1 MEEVLKAAMEENP
14 VGRKVPPVTDP
25 TPEASRKTPA
35 VGDPPPEAE
44 RKPGEA
50 ARA

>member
-1 MEEVLKAAMEENP
+1 MEEVLKAALEENP
-14 VGRKVPPVTDP
+14 VGRKLPSTTPEPAPEPPPDP
-25 TPEASRKTPA
+25 T
-35 VGDPPPEAE
+35 